1 MSGKDVHKYGAGI
14 ASGPTGHVPV
24 MLREVL
30 SSLALEKDKIIVDG
44 TFGAGGY
51 TGAILNA
58 GANVIGI
65 DRDPNAIAGGQ
76 KLVDEMSGRFILVQG
91 RFSGLDEI
99 SIDAGYDQVDGV
111 VLDVGVSSMQ
121 LDQAER
127 GFSFQKDGP
136 LDMRMAQSGVSAAD
150 VVNYV
155 PRTDLTRIIGILGE
169 EKKASRVAK
178 AIAEARE
185 IELFTTTLQLAR
197 VIEKAVGRRSS
208 DKIHP
213 ATRTFQA
220 LRIFV
225 NRELEELAKALFA
238 AERILKAGGRLV
250 VVTFHSLEDRIVK
263 RFFADRSLNS
273 SGSRHMPQIET
284 RPSTFD
290 LIKRGAL
297 KASGDEAEQNPRS
310 RSAKL
315 RFGVRSSEPARKEN
329 MELFGLPNLVD
340 LEGELAKL
348 ASRGASHA

>member
-1 MSGKDVHKYGAGI
+1 MSGNDVHKYGADIIG
-14 ASGPTGHVPV
+14 GPTGHVPV
-24 MLREVL
+24 MLPEVL
-30 SSLALEKDKIIVDG
+30 SSLALEKDKIIIDG

-51 TGAILNA
+51 TGAILGA

-76 KLVDEMSGRFILVQG
+76 KLVDEMSGRFVLVQG
-91 RFSGLDEI
+91 RFSELDEI
-99 SIDAGYDQVDGV
+99 SIAAGYDQVDGV
-111 VLDVGVSSMQ
+111 VLDIGVSSMQ
-121 LDQAER
+121 IDQAER

-185 IELFTTTLQLAR
+185 IEPFTTTLQLAR
-197 VIEKAVGRRSS
+197 VIENAVGRRQS

-263 RFFADRSLNS
+263 RFFADRSFS
-273 SGSRHMPQIET
+273 PSGSRYMPEVET

-290 LIKRGAL
+290 LIKRSAL
-297 KASGDEAEQNPRS
+297 KASADEAKQNPRS

-315 RFGVRSSEPARKEN
+315 RYGVRSSEPARKEN

-340 LEGELAKL
+340 LEGELAML
-348 ASRGASHA
+348 AKRGASHA